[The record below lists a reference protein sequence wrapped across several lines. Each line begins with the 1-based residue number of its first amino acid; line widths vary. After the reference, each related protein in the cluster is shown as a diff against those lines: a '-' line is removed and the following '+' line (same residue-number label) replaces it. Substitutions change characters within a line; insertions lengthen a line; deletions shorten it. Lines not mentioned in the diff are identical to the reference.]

1 MDRKRPRARC
11 GVVSL
16 SKQDE
21 EGAMSMKFLAL
32 AAAPLALLAA
42 GCNEGGGGAN
52 SATPGQ
58 PAEAQKK
65 AGDQTIAS
73 GLDQNSRFAQAAK
86 AAGLDGT
93 LAGPGPYTV
102 LVPRDEAF
110 TKVEGALKDPAKP
123 ENRAELTRILTYH
136 ILPGTVL
143 TEDLGKAV
151 DNGKGKA
158 LVQTMNGETLTATKD
173 GGKLVLAD
181 SSGGKA
187 TIVEGDQQ
195 RSNGV
200 VQYVDAI
207 LTPGAEGRTAKK

>member
-1 MDRKRPRARC
+1 MRVRT
-11 GVVSL
+11 
-16 SKQDE
+16 
-21 EGAMSMKFLAL
+21 LAL
-32 AAAPLALLAA
+32 ATAPLALLAA
-42 GCNEGGGGAN
+42 CNQGGEKG
-52 SATPGQ
+52 STPGQ

-65 AGDQTIAS
+65 AGDQTIAA
-73 GLDQNSRFAQAAK
+73 GLDANGRFTQAAK

-110 TKVEGALKDPAKP
+110 AKVDGALKDPGNP
-123 ENRAELTRILTYH
+123 QNRAELTRILTYH

-143 TEDLGKAV
+143 IEDLGKAV

-173 GGKLVLAD
+173 GGKVVLSDA
-181 SSGGKA
+181 SGGKA

-200 VQYVDAI
+200 VQYVDAV
-207 LTPGAEGRTAKK
+207 LMPSAKGASEKK